1 MLGCGPGLHN
11 LFHLADRLL
20 EENRAHRGNALSAA
34 PVARPSQPDLAQQ
47 LYDMYGR
54 GELSEAAFAALK
66 SLAKRGALRPAD
78 LAVHRVKAR
87 RRDPWLGGG
96 GTATALRQ
104 VHARLMQLDEAR
116 EASSRALA
124 ELEARMAELA
134 ERATGKEQAAREQV
148 ITDEAAARRAL
159 TEKAALEA
167 ARQRLAAQA
176 AALRDDLVRLDD
188 LRAQLEAK
196 ATELEAVG
204 VREGLAAVI
213 GGEVLT

>member
-1 MLGCGPGLHN
+1 MLGCGPGLGN

-20 EENRAHRGNALSAA
+20 EDNRAHRGSALGAT
-34 PVARPSQPDLAQQ
+34 PVARPSRPDLTQQ

-54 GELSEAAFAALK
+54 GELSEAAFGALK
-66 SLAKRGALRPAD
+66 PLAERRVLRPAD
-78 LAVHRVKAR
+78 LAVHRLKAR
-87 RRDPWLGGG
+87 RRGPRPGGG
-96 GTATALRQ
+96 ETATALRQ
-104 VHARLMQLDEAR
+104 VRARLMQLGEAR

-124 ELEARMAELA
+124 DLEAQMAELA

-148 ITDEAAARRAL
+148 TTDEAATRRAL

-167 ARQRLAAQA
+167 SHERLAAQA
-176 AALRDDLVRLDD
+176 AALRDDLARLDD

-204 VREGLAAVI
+204 AREGLVAVMNE
-213 GGEVLT
+213 EVS